1 MYPFWGS
8 LQQGSYYLGYDIR
21 VPYFRKLPYIRDEKS
36 FCKGSTRNPQGL
48 EKASLRAPEGPV
60 YTALGVG
67 IDSKVEGPARLV
79 ADSMRRHIDVRE
91 VVNTKV
97 G

>member
-1 MYPFWGS
+1 M
-8 LQQGSYYLGYDIR
+8 
-21 VPYFRKLPYIRDEKS
+21 
-36 FCKGSTRNPQGL
+36 